1 MSTFFLTSL
10 FFPLFFLLGTVFLTI
25 CWATL
30 LRLGKFKAKEL
41 FRSSNRP
48 FFFFRSLL
56 KSIFPKNEWE
66 NLYFTLSIT
75 KHISQIAYAVSA
87 FFYLTGRVSAFQS
100 IFSQPRPES
109 DWTSLLAIGGLI
121 IAISLLA
128 DFLARLL
135 ANAWTRPLLKIAAP
149 FASIYLILF
158 FPIVGLLLQFNRA
171 LLKKTHL
178 EDGDLLTD
186 KTKLREMIR
195 ESDLQQ
201 HLDPTDQKLI
211 ASFINFKERVGKEI
225 MVPRV
230 DVYALASD
238 TTIQEAAPLFAA
250 EGYSRIPIYRDSLDQ
265 ILGVVLYKD
274 LLKCYV
280 NPNQDLLESL
290 ETIAKPVLYAPE
302 NKKITQLLQ
311 EFRNKQIHMAIIVDE
326 YGGTEGIVTIEDI
339 LEELVGEIEDEYDI
353 GEEHEFWE
361 VPGGGWV
368 VDAKMTIHDIEERLG
383 LRIPPNPEYET
394 IGGYVYHCAG
404 TIPSKGW
411 RLSHDEFDLE
421 VLSSNERSIKK
432 VKIQPRVK
440 PESANH

>member
-1 MSTFFLTSL
+1 MSGFFLDSP
-10 FFPLFFLLGTVFLTI
+10 FFPLFFLFGTVFLTLCI
-25 CWATL
+25 TSL
-30 LRLGKFKAKEL
+30 LRLGKFKAKEI
-41 FRSSNRP
+41 FRSTRRP

-56 KSIFPKNEWE
+56 KSLFPKNEWE
-66 NLYFTLSIT
+66 NLFLAISLT
-75 KHISQIAYAVSA
+75 KQISQIAYAISA
-87 FFYLTGRVSAFQS
+87 FFYLTDRISAFRS
-100 IFSQPRPES
+100 IFSQPPMTR
-109 DWTSLLAIGGLI
+109 DWVHLLAMGAVI
-121 IAISLLA
+121 IAISLAA

-135 ANAWTRPLLKIAAP
+135 ANVWTRPLLKFAAP
-149 FASIYLILF
+149 FASIYLTLF
-158 FPIVGLLLQFNRA
+158 FPLVGLLLQFNRT
-171 LLKKTHL
+171 LVKKVHL
-178 EDGDLLTD
+178 EESDLLTD
-186 KTKLREMIR
+186 KSKLREMIR

-201 HLDPTDQKLI
+201 LLDPTDQKLI

-230 DVYALASD
+230 DVYALAAD

-250 EGYSRIPIYRDSLDQ
+250 EGYSRIPIYRESLDQ

-280 NPNQDLLESL
+280 NPEQDLKELL
-290 ETIAKPVLYAPE
+290 GAIAKPVLYAPE

-432 VKIQPRVK
+432 IKIQPRQK
-440 PESANH
+440 PEAAGH

>member
-1 MSTFFLTSL
+1 MSALL
-10 FFPLFFLLGTVFLTI
+10 LNAPFFPLFFLFGTVFLTI
-25 CWATL
+25 TLASL
-30 LRLGKFKAKEL
+30 LRLGKFKSKEL

-48 FFFFRSLL
+48 FFFFRTLL
-56 KSIFPKNEWE
+56 KAIFPKNEWE

-87 FFYLTGRVSAFQS
+87 FFYLTDRISVFQS
-100 IFSQPRPES
+100 VFSES
-109 DWTSLLAIGGLI
+109 PTARDWTTLLALGGVI

-128 DFLARLL
+128 DFGARLL

-149 FASIYLILF
+149 FASIYLTLF

-171 LLKKTHL
+171 LLKTTHL
-178 EDGDLLTD
+178 EESNLLTD
-186 KTKLREMIR
+186 KSKLREMIR

-238 TTIQEAAPLFAA
+238 TTIREAAPLFAA

-280 NPNQDLLESL
+280 NPNQDLLEPL

-411 RLSHDEFDLE
+411 RLSHDEFELE

-432 VKIQPRVK
+432 VKIQPRLK

>member
-1 MSTFFLTSL
+1 MSELL
-10 FFPLFFLLGTVFLTI
+10 ILALFFLFGTVCLTI
-25 CWATL
+25 CTAAL
-30 LRLGKFKAKEL
+30 IRLGKFKAKEI
-41 FRSSNRP
+41 FRAPRRP
-48 FFFFRSLL
+48 FFFFRSIL

-66 NLYFTLSIT
+66 NLYFAMSLTH
-75 KHISQIAYAVSA
+75 HISQLAYATCA
-87 FFYLTGRVSAFQS
+87 FFFLVDRISYFKAM
-100 IFSQPRPES
+100 ISQMPSLR
-109 DWTSLLAIGGLI
+109 DWAPLLAIGAI
-121 IAISLLA
+121 VIAVSLLA
-128 DFLARLL
+128 DFLARMM
-135 ANAWTRPLLKIAAP
+135 ANAWTRPMLKFAAP
-149 FASIYLILF
+149 FASIYLTLLF
-158 FPIVGLLLQFNRA
+158 PLVGLLLQFHRT
-171 LLKKTHL
+171 LFKKAPL
-178 EDGDLLTD
+178 EEEDLLTD
-186 KTKLREMIR
+186 KAKLREMIS

-201 HLDPTDQKLI
+201 HLAPTDQRLI

-230 DVYALASD
+230 DVYALAAD

-250 EGYSRIPIYRDSLDQ
+250 EGYSRIPIYRESLDQ

-280 NPNQDLLESL
+280 NPNQDLKEPLQ
-290 ETIAKPVLYAPE
+290 TIAKPVLYAPE

-339 LEELVGEIEDEYDI
+339 LEELVGEIEDEYDV

-383 LRIPPNPEYET
+383 LKIPPNPEYET

-432 VKIQPRVK
+432 IKIQPRQK
-440 PESANH
+440 TELSS